1 MVILHGDFE
10 PERMLWYEMLWY
22 DILRRAIACHA
33 WVCSGARLGGNAIAR
48 GLEKDP
54 SGDVY
59 ALHACGVEAASH
71 LHA

>member
-1 MVILHGDFE
+1 M
-10 PERMLWYEMLWY
+10 PWYVYCDVLLLVTHESA
-22 DILRRAIACHA
+22 RARA
-33 WVCSGARLGGNAIAR
+33 WGCNAIAR

-59 ALHACGVEAASH
+59 ALQACGVEAASH